1 VRIWTLGLLVASAVL
16 APGMAAQ
23 QRLEPPNPLEPK
35 QGNPYIREGD
45 AHYGRREDKRAG
57 PVADRGEI
65 AAAARA
71 YETASE
77 AADSV
82 EARWKLARALVF
94 QGSYTEI
101 EPPARQAVYDKARRV
116 SEDGIRIVERRAKRV
131 GVKDF
136 ELLSAEEIATAVRK
150 DTDAAP
156 TFYWA
161 AVSWGQWALAR
172 GKEEATKLGAAQKI
186 RGYAAILIAL
196 DPAFEDGGGYRILGR
211 LHDQAPRMQGETE
224 WVSREE
230 AIRNL
235 RLAIK
240 TDATNFA
247 NRLDLAEALA
257 RGTPAERAEAVRIA
271 RGVVSDAPSPT
282 RLVEELRIQTD
293 AASDLASWK

>member
-1 VRIWTLGLLVASAVL
+1 MVSAML

-23 QRLEPPNPLEPK
+23 QRIEPPNPMEPK

-45 AHYGRREDKRAG
+45 AHYGRREDKRVG
-57 PVADRGEI
+57 PVADRSEI
-65 AAAARA
+65 TAATRA

-77 AADSV
+77 AADSA

-94 QGSYTEI
+94 QGTCTEI
-101 EPPARQAVYDKARRV
+101 EPSARQAVYEKARRV
-116 SEDGIRIVERRAKRV
+116 SEDGIRIVERRAKRIGAKEFDV
-131 GVKDF
+131 LF
-136 ELLSAEEIATAVRK
+136 PEEIASLVRK

-156 TFYWA
+156 VFYWA

-186 RGYAAILIAL
+186 RDYAAILIAL

-211 LHDQAPRMQGETE
+211 LHDQAPRMQVETE
-224 WVSREE
+224 WVSRDE
-230 AIRNL
+230 AVRNL

-240 TDATNFA
+240 ADARNFA
-247 NRLDLAEALA
+247 NRLYLAEALA

-271 RGVVSDAPSPT
+271 QGLVSDAPSPT
-282 RLVEELRIQTD
+282 RLVEELQIQTD
-293 AASDLASWK
+293 AAADLRSWK